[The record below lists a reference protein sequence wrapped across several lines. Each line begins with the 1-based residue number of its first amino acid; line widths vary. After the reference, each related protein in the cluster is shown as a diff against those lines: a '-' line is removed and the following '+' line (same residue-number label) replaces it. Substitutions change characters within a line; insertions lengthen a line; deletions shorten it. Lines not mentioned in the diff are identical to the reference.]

1 MALKGNLSDFTITQ
15 LLNLINL
22 AEKTGSLVI
31 EGPSETAVITFRE
44 GKLAYAQIGNP
55 SNNGLGVILHNA
67 KLISKAQYGSLK
79 ARSEEMSD
87 KELGL
92 LLINSGYVTQQDII
106 ASLQTHSVEI
116 LQKLFTWAE
125 GVFQFNA
132 GDTVPEDKIPV
143 RVELENIIM
152 EGSRKLR
159 EWEQLKDEIPNL
171 DMALKFTDRPGV
183 NIRSVN
189 MSVEEWRV
197 VSYINPKN
205 SINQIAKAT
214 KLNEA
219 DIRRIVYSLLQAGL
233 VDLVNPEGSQD
244 HLPGI
249 SAAIPGKDKA
259 EQKNIVNRLISRI
272 KSL

>member
-22 AEKTGSLVI
+22 ANKTGTLMI
-31 EGPSETAVITFRE
+31 KAPSETAKITFRD

-55 SNNGLGVILHNA
+55 KDNGLGSILHAA
-67 KLISKAQYGSLK
+67 KVITKAQYGTVKS
-79 ARSEEMSD
+79 RGSEMSD

-92 LLINSGYVTQQDII
+92 LLINSGYVTQEDILS
-106 ASLQTHSVEI
+106 SLQSHFVKI
-116 LQKLFTWAE
+116 LQNLFSWAE
-125 GVFQFNA
+125 GLFQFIA
-132 GDTVPEDKIPV
+132 DDPPPQDKIPV
-143 RVELENIIM
+143 KMDLENIIM

-171 DMALKFTDRPGV
+171 DMALRFTDRPGV

-189 MSVEEWRV
+189 MSVEEWKV

-205 SINQIAKAT
+205 SINKIAKAT

-219 DIRRIVYSLLQAGL
+219 DIRSIVYSLLQAGL
-233 VDLVNPEGSQD
+233 VEIIRPDGAQN

-249 SAAIPGKDKA
+249 EAAIPGKDKK
-259 EQKNIVNRLISRI
+259 EQKSIVNKLIGRI
-272 KSL
+272 RSL

>member
-22 AEKTGSLVI
+22 AQKTGSLVI
-31 EGPSETAVITFRE
+31 EGPSETAKVTFRE

-55 SNNGLGVILHNA
+55 RDNGLGSILHNA
-67 KLISKAQYGSLK
+67 KVISKAQYGTLK
-79 ARSEEMSD
+79 NRSEDMSD

-106 ASLQTHSVEI
+106 ASLQTHFVDI

-125 GVFQFNA
+125 GLFQFNA
-132 GDTVPEDKIPV
+132 DEAVPRDKIPV
-143 RVELENIIM
+143 RLDLENIIM

-197 VSYINPKN
+197 ISYINPKN

-214 KLNEA
+214 KVNEA

-233 VDLVNPEGSQD
+233 VELIRPEGAPD
-244 HLPGI
+244 ILPGI
-249 SAAIPGKDKA
+249 EAAIPGKNKS
-259 EQKNIVNRLISRI
+259 EQKSIVNKLIGRI
-272 KSL
+272 RSL